1 VASSE
6 ESRLRHPRCA
16 TRAAVGRPRRVG
28 GARSLALCVL
38 VGLLGAGVA
47 AAQDDGK
54 KFPLDEYQVKA
65 AFLYRLPSFIEW
77 PDEAWPEDGE
87 PFYACVL
94 GRDPFGEYIDH
105 FDGKQI
111 RGRRFTV
118 RRLESLAP
126 RDTCHLIFVSRDDS
140 AKLGAE
146 SRDASWRFALTV
158 GEGRE
163 FAARG
168 GIISFVVANKRVG
181 LTVNL
186 AASYE
191 AGLRLS
197 SKLLDV
203 ASILEGAK

>member
-1 VASSE
+1 VASSILTRSGSRVRGE
-6 ESRLRHPRCA
+6 QRTETIAPPPLRIARSRLLWLLCA
-16 TRAAVGRPRRVG
+16 G
-28 GARSLALCVL
+28 GS
-38 VGLLGAGVA
+38 
-47 AAQDDGK
+47 AAQDEADK
-54 KFPLDEYQVKA
+54 SPLDEYQVKA

-77 PDEAWPEDGE
+77 PDEAWRSDDE

-105 FDGKQI
+105 FDGKQV

-118 RRLESLAP
+118 RRLESLAA
-126 RDTCHLIFVSRDDS
+126 RDICHLIFVSREDS
-140 AKLGAE
+140 SKLRPE
-146 SRDASWRFALTV
+146 DRDAGWRSALTV

-186 AASYE
+186 AASYS

-203 ASILEGAK
+203 ASILEGSK

>member
-1 VASSE
+1 VASNE
-6 ESRLRHPRCA
+6 ESRLRRPRCA
-16 TRAAVGRPRRVG
+16 VRAAVARPRRVG

-38 VGLLGAGVA
+38 VWLLGAGGA
-47 AAQDDGK
+47 AAEDDAK
-54 KFPLDEYQVKA
+54 KSPLDEYQVKA

-77 PDEAWPEDGE
+77 PDEAWPADGD

-105 FDGKQI
+105 FDGKQV

-126 RDTCHLIFVSRDDS
+126 RNTCHLIFVSRDES
-140 AKLGAE
+140 EKLRAE
-146 SRDASWRFALTV
+146 SRDTSRRFALTV

-186 AASYE
+186 SASNS

-203 ASILEGAK
+203 ASVLEETK